1 MIYKFRVWSW
11 KPMTT
16 EIYLAALED
25 DEALN
30 TFKKLNKDEFVWKHD
45 SMRDERVTY
54 EVIKN
59 AQMEPTQD
67 TENTEPRTKP

>member
-16 EIYLAALED
+16 EIYLAASKD

-30 TFKKLNKDEFVWKHD
+30 TFNKLNKDDFVWKVD
-45 SMRDERVTY
+45 SMRDERTTY
-54 EVIKN
+54 EVIKD
-59 AQMEPTQD
+59 AKMEPRKD
-67 TENTEPRTKP
+67 TENTESRTES

>member
-1 MIYKFRVWSW
+1 MIYKFREWSW

-16 EIYLAALED
+16 EIYLAASED

-30 TFKKLNKDEFVWKHD
+30 IFNKLNKDEFVWKKD

-59 AQMEPTQD
+59 AEMEPRKD
-67 TENTEPRTKP
+67 TENTESGT

>member
-16 EIYLAALED
+16 EIYLAASKD

-30 TFKKLNKDEFVWKHD
+30 TFNKLNKDDFVWKID

-54 EVIKN
+54 EVIKD
-59 AQMEPTQD
+59 AQMEPRKY
-67 TENTEPRTKP
+67 TENTESRTES

>member
-16 EIYLAALED
+16 EIYLAASKD

-59 AQMEPTQD
+59 AEMEPRKD

>member
-1 MIYKFRVWSW
+1 MIYKFRVLSW

-30 TFKKLNKDEFVWKHD
+30 TFNKLNKDDFVWKID

-59 AQMEPTQD
+59 AQMEPRKD
-67 TENTEPRTKP
+67 TENTESGT

>member
-16 EIYLAALED
+16 EIYLAASKD

-30 TFKKLNKDEFVWKHD
+30 TFNKLNKDDFVWKID

>member
-1 MIYKFRVWSW
+1 
-11 KPMTT
+11 MTT
-16 EIYLAALED
+16 EIYLAASED

-30 TFKKLNKDEFVWKHD
+30 TFNKLNKDEFVWKQD

-54 EVIKN
+54 EIIKN
-59 AQMEPTQD
+59 AEMEPTQD